1 MGFGG
6 VRSSVS
12 PRRLDWDMS
21 RTMKV
26 SVMQENKFDRAFLDS
41 MDETLEEVLSAEF
54 RETFYSYL
62 EERLGIKKTTFP
74 SRLDDLVSTLSTIF
88 GSAGSLVLGR
98 AIAKKLC
105 SKLGIPFI
113 EKTGYTLLD
122 YFREAK
128 IKVTALS
135 NP

>member
-1 MGFGG
+1 MEVG
-6 VRSSVS
+6 
-12 PRRLDWDMS
+12 
-21 RTMKV
+21 
-26 SVMQENKFDRAFLDS
+26 VMQESEFDRALLDS
-41 MDETLEEVLSAEF
+41 MDETLAGVLSAEF
-54 RETFYSYL
+54 REMFYNYL
-62 EERLGIKKTTFP
+62 EVRLGIKKTALP
-74 SRLDDLVSTLSTIF
+74 SRLDDVASALSTTF

-128 IKVTALS
+128 IKMQ
-135 NP
+135 

>member
-1 MGFGG
+1 
-6 VRSSVS
+6 
-12 PRRLDWDMS
+12 
-21 RTMKV
+21 
-26 SVMQENKFDRAFLDS
+26 MQKSEFDRALLDS
-41 MDETLEEVLSAEF
+41 MDETLAEVLSADF
-54 RETFYSYL
+54 REKFYSHL
-62 EERLGIKKTTFP
+62 EVRLGIKKTAFP
-74 SRLDDLVSTLSTIF
+74 SHIDGLASAFSTTF

-128 IKVTALS
+128 IKMQ
-135 NP
+135 